1 MVPFFVGRQRE
12 LARLKDALV
21 RARAGK
27 GGAVLVSGEAGI
39 GKTSLAEELAKAAAW
54 MEVPAVWGPAIEAA
68 GAPPFWPWTQALRG
82 LGDAGRQAEVP
93 DFGESDGARFR
104 FFEAVGAALRRG
116 AEPHGL
122 LVVLDD
128 LHWADAGSLRLL
140 QVITSELPGSR
151 VLLLGTYR
159 PPSGGEGGP
168 LAEYLPALLRERA
181 VSRVAL
187 EGLDAE
193 DTESLLLQLVGPDRD
208 ANLVRR
214 VREHSDGNPLYLV
227 EVAAS
232 MQADALRGRLTMSL
246 VDITRKRFAGA
257 SEAALGLLRIAA
269 VVGREFDINLLSAIT
284 GLDVGQLL
292 DSLDEAIS
300 LRLVQQLDLVTY
312 RFAHGLLR
320 EVLYEDL
327 PATERA
333 NRHMRVAAAIETIGH
348 GKPDALIYGWAHHL
362 RNALPLGDQ
371 RQALDVTVRAG
382 QAAERQLAYEQAAEE
397 YAQAATLATA
407 AQDPLSYGR
416 IQLSRARCLFRAG
429 AVTASWLASQEVATA
444 ARTSSNAY
452 LLAEAALVVRGI
464 GDRAI
469 SIPLF
474 KLCEEA
480 LNTLAGADPVLEA
493 RLLGQMSA
501 TGHQI
506 GVGLAA
512 PGLADRAMEA
522 ARRTGDLEA
531 RFLALQAKEMELAGP
546 VWLAARLALG
556 DEALR
561 LAEETGDPAV
571 AVWVRSWRLGAFWQ
585 LGRRADVDR
594 ELEALRI
601 SAEEAR
607 EPLGLWRLAMAQAS
621 VAAMDGRYQQALDSV
636 SRALEI
642 GRRGGHGDAGLLAM
656 IVRAHI
662 GMRTGGSEVEEVIRV
677 SAASAAAS
685 DRLWAAN
692 VLVDIGRLDEA
703 RELWRMSGVQVS
715 SVPRDA
721 IWLISIHA
729 MARVAAG
736 VGDREAAPA
745 IFEALLPFTDQHALV
760 IPVGGY
766 DGPVALNAG
775 RLASLLE
782 RWDEAE
788 SLLRRAISAAAAIG
802 SPPYEAIARW
812 ELSRHLRRRGR
823 PKDRAAATALLEQ
836 SVATARRLGMR
847 LLDGWATADLQELDH
862 PSGRATPLSARELEV
877 AGLVAEGLT
886 NRGIAQRL
894 HLSERTAE
902 NHIKNI
908 LDKLGLDS
916 RAQVAAW
923 TVGGRPNLSTRLS
936 GSTDV
941 MNRRRS

>member
-12 LARLKDALV
+12 LTRLKDALL
-21 RARAGK
+21 RASAGK

-54 MEVPAVWGPAIEAA
+54 MGVPAVWGPAIEAA

-93 DFGESDGARFR
+93 DFVESDSARFR
-104 FFEAVGAALRRG
+104 FFEAVGVNLRLA
-116 AEPHGL
+116 AEPNGL

-140 QVITSELPGSR
+140 QVITSDLPGSR
-151 VLLLGTYR
+151 VLLVGTYR
-159 PPSGGEGGP
+159 PPSGNDGGP

-181 VSRVAL
+181 VSRLTL
-187 EGLDAE
+187 EGLDAA
-193 DTESLLLQLVGPDRD
+193 DTESLLMQLVGSDRD

-227 EVAAS
+227 EVAES
-232 MQADALRGRLTMSL
+232 MQADALRGRLTLSL

-257 SEAALGLLRIAA
+257 SVATLDLLRIAA
-269 VVGREFDINLLSAIT
+269 VVGREFDVELLAAIT
-284 GLDVGQLL
+284 GLEVAKLL
-292 DSLDEAIS
+292 DSLGEAIS
-300 LRLVQQLDLVTY
+300 LGLVQQLDSVTY

-333 NRHMRVAAAIETIGH
+333 NRHLRVAAAIETLGD
-348 GKPDALIYGWAHHL
+348 GRREALIYGWAHHL

-371 RQALDVTVRAG
+371 RQALDVTIRAG
-382 QAAERQLAYEQAAEE
+382 KAAERQLAYEQAAEE
-397 YAQAATLATA
+397 YAQAATLAAA
-407 AQDPLSYGR
+407 AQDVVGHGR

-429 AVTASWLASQEVATA
+429 AVTASWQACQQAAADARASGDTH
-444 ARTSSNAY
+444 

-464 GDRAI
+464 EDRAI

-480 LNTLAGADPVLEA
+480 LRTLAGADPVLEA
-493 RLLGQMSA
+493 RLLGQMSS

-506 GVGLAA
+506 GVGLAT

-546 VWLAARLALG
+546 VGLAARLELG

-561 LAEETGDPAV
+561 LAEETRDPAV
-571 AVWVRSWRLGAFWQ
+571 TVWVRSWRLGAFWQ
-585 LGRRADVDR
+585 LGRRADLDR

-601 SAEEAR
+601 AAEEAR

-621 VAAMDGRYQQALDSV
+621 VAAMDGRYLQALDGV
-636 SRALEI
+636 SQALEI
-642 GRRGGHGDAGLLAM
+642 GRRGGHGDAGFMAM

-662 GMRTGGSEVEEVIRV
+662 GVRTGGSEVEEAIRV

-692 VLVDIGRLDEA
+692 VLADIGRVDEA
-703 RELWRMSGVQVS
+703 REYWRMSGVQVS
-715 SVPRDA
+715 SLPRDG
-721 IWLISIHA
+721 IWLISLHA

-745 IFEALLPFTDQHALV
+745 IFETLLPFTDQHALV
-760 IPVGGY
+760 MPVGGY

-788 SLLRRAISAAAAIG
+788 SLLRRAIAAAAAIG

-847 LLDGWATADLQELDH
+847 LLDGWATADLHELDH

-908 LDKLGLDS
+908 LDKLGLGS
-916 RAQVAAW
+916 RAQIAAW
-923 TVGGRPNLSTRLS
+923 SVGGRPNLSTRLS